1 MYIKEISND
10 NQFPKYGLRLK
21 LLQIGPAKKAFNAGK
36 NQSVSLQEDKEEKKN
51 MD

>member
-36 NQSVSLQEDKEEKKN
+36 KSKRVFTRT
-51 MD
+51 